1 VVEISA
7 RQCLLIFDNA
17 ENTTLQ
23 SSSSSTA
30 EAANLADYLPCSHLC
45 SVIFTTTSNNT
56 ARTLALQC
64 VVTLQELTADTAQR
78 MLQNHLERPLSSTE
92 QQEAEYLLRE
102 LLYLPLAVAQAAAC
116 MNTSGMTVQEYR
128 SQLALKY
135 SSNSSEGKLQ
145 SSGMKDP
152 VATTLSL
159 SIDQISGDNAVAA
172 DYLFSAACVHRKDIS
187 LDLLEAVSLQAREDA
202 IRLLDRY
209 ALVTR
214 RPAESALD
222 LHQLVHQAIRKRLQ
236 GQGQLRQWTQRTIT
250 QLLQVYPD
258 DDHSNRSKWRRL
270 LPHASMLCRIV

>member
-1 VVEISA
+1 
-7 RQCLLIFDNA
+7 
-17 ENTTLQ
+17 
-23 SSSSSTA
+23 
-30 EAANLADYLPCSHLC
+30 
-45 SVIFTTTSNNT
+45 
-56 ARTLALQC
+56 
-64 VVTLQELTADTAQR
+64 

-222 LHQLVHQAIRKRLQ
+222 LH
-236 GQGQLRQWTQRTIT
+236 
-250 QLLQVYPD
+250 
-258 DDHSNRSKWRRL
+258 
-270 LPHASMLCRIV
+270 